1 MITLPV
7 ICRPKAMS
15 KQPERSAGGQPVEAL
30 PAGWAVEPLEEADLD
45 EVLKVERAS
54 FSNPW
59 SRQMF
64 IWEMQNTG
72 VSYAY
77 VLRTPEWRVAGFC
90 TVWLVLDE
98 VHINN
103 LAVRPECRGQGAGRR
118 MLVHVLSLGA
128 AMGAS
133 KATLEVR
140 RSNAA
145 ALKLY
150 QGLGFTVGGTRRNYY
165 TSPVEDALVLWLDR
179 LPGHN
184 RHEAGGG
191 A

>member
-1 MITLPV
+1 VDTL
-7 ICRPKAMS
+7 
-15 KQPERSAGGQPVEAL
+15 Q
-30 PAGWAVEPLEEADLD
+30 EADLD
-45 EVLKVERAS
+45 EVLEVERAS

-64 IWEMQNTG
+64 RWEMQNAG

-77 VLRTPEWRVAGFC
+77 VLRTPAWRVAAFC

-103 LAVRPECRGQGAGRR
+103 VAVRPECRGQGAGRA
-118 MLVHVLSLGA
+118 LLLFVLR
-128 AMGAS
+128 MGAEMGATS
-133 KATLEVR
+133 ATLEVR

-150 QGLGFTVGGTRRNYY
+150 EGLGFKVGGTRRNYY

-179 LPGHN
+179 LPPPE
-184 RHEAGGG
+184 RGGG
-191 A
+191 GGVA

>member
-1 MITLPV
+1 MTPHASKPVGPPNRDELP
-7 ICRPKAMS
+7 
-15 KQPERSAGGQPVEAL
+15 E
-30 PAGWAVEPLEEADLD
+30 GWSVEPLQESDLD
-45 EVLKVERAS
+45 EVLAVERAS

-64 IWEMQNTG
+64 LWEMENSG
-72 VSYAY
+72 VSHAY
-77 VLRTPEWRVAGFC
+77 VLRTPAWRVAGFC

-103 LAVRPECRGQGAGRR
+103 LAVRPECRGQGAGRAL
-118 MLVHVLSLGA
+118 LVYVLKQGAALGA
-128 AMGAS
+128 T

-140 RSNAA
+140 RSNAS

-150 QGLGFTVGGTRRNYY
+150 QGLGFRVEGARRNYY
-165 TSPVEDALVLWLDR
+165 TSPVEDALVLWLEPLSGALQNGR
-179 LPGHN
+179 
-184 RHEAGGG
+184 AGR